1 MFECPENNVAEA
13 IDMLYVQKIVFDS
26 RGEVET
32 SPLDPDYYFQD
43 ALDYIEGV
51 SENITFYYADDDFQE
66 ETYHNIAFDKMSLY
80 FDLCKRIARHK
91 GISFNNLPQYKEAVS
106 FMNRKFVGTQNYLMD
121 WEIYIP
127 KKEVNKKKCMV
138 RIMLNFEFSDYFGLV
153 IALYEIRDFFLE
165 KVEELQKEADKLDK
179 KIIKMPPKKDRIRRA
194 A

>member
-51 SENITFYYADDDFQE
+51 SEKITFYCADDDFQE
-66 ETYHNIAFDKMSLY
+66 ETYYNIAFDKMSLY

-91 GISFNNLPQYKEAVS
+91 GISFNNLSQYKEAVT
-106 FMNRKFVGTQNYLMD
+106 FMNRQFVGLQNYLMD
-121 WEIYIP
+121 WDIYIP

-179 KIIKMPPKKDRIRRA
+179 KIVKMPLQKDRIRRA

>member
-43 ALDYIEGV
+43 SLDYIEGV
-51 SENITFYYADDDFQE
+51 SENITFYCADDDFQE
-66 ETYHNIAFDKMSLY
+66 ETYYNIAFDKMSLY
-80 FDLCKRIARHK
+80 FELCKRIARHK
-91 GISFNNLPQYKEAVS
+91 GISFKNLSQYKEAVS
-106 FMNRKFVGTQNYLMD
+106 FMNRKFVDMQNYLMD

-153 IALYEIRDFFLE
+153 ITLYEIRDFFLE
-165 KVEELQKEADKLDK
+165 KVDELQKEADKLDK
-179 KIIKMPPKKDRIRRA
+179 KIVKMPLQKDRIRRA